1 MIPGFVRV
9 SVKGQQCQRFVN
21 LCRGREMDLKRI
33 ICTGETELQLT
44 MRVADFLQISP
55 LRRKTGVH
63 IHILKKRGPLF
74 FLLFCKRR
82 KMIPAGFLAV
92 CSSFFFC
99 QAECGTLRSG
109 EIF

>member
-33 ICTGETELQLT
+33 IRTGETELQLT
-44 MRVADFLQISP
+44 MKVADFLQISP

-63 IHILKKRGPLF
+63 IHILKKKGPLF
-74 FLLFCKRR
+74 FLLFCKKGRSEFR
-82 KMIPAGFLAV
+82 KAA
-92 CSSFFFC
+92 
-99 QAECGTLRSG
+99 SG
-109 EIF
+109 GEEKESYKCLSYPFRQEKR

>member
-1 MIPGFVRV
+1 MAPGFVRV

-33 ICTGETELQLT
+33 IRTGETELQLT
-44 MRVADFLQISP
+44 MKVADFLQISP

-63 IHILKKRGPLF
+63 IHILKKSGPLF

-92 CSSFFFC
+92 FAFFFYC
-99 QAECGTLRSG
+99 QEECGTLRSG
-109 EIF
+109 AIF